1 MKAFI
6 LAAGRGERLR
16 PLTDTAPKCLVPVC
30 GVPLLKIW
38 LEICERAG
46 VTDVLINLH
55 HLPEMVE
62 GFLRNAGTRVRVTA
76 VFEKEL
82 LGSAGTLLKN
92 REFVEGEKDF
102 FIIYADNLTNANIIK
117 MAEFHRRGA
126 GLLTMGLFR
135 TERPAECGI
144 AEADSSGRI
153 LSFVEKP
160 LNPASNLAS
169 AGIFVSSNAVFDRIP
184 DGFVDLG
191 RDVLP
196 KLAGRMR
203 GYLIPEFLMD
213 IGTIERYRQAEMEW
227 MRLGGLKDSGA
238 RHAGPLQAAL
248 RPKGVLA

>member
-16 PLTDTAPKCLVPVC
+16 PLTDTVPKCLVPVC
-30 GVPLLKIW
+30 GAPLLKIW
-38 LEICERAG
+38 LEICERSG

-62 GFLRNAGTRVRVTA
+62 GFLRNADTRVRVTT
-76 VFEKEL
+76 VFEEEL
-82 LGSAGTLLKN
+82 LGSAGTLRKN
-92 REFVEGEKDF
+92 KGFVQGEKDF
-102 FIIYADNLTNANIIK
+102 FIIYADNLTNANLVK

-135 TERPAECGI
+135 AERPAECGI

-169 AGIFVSSNAVFDRIP
+169 AGIFVSSNAVFDHIP
-184 DGFVDLG
+184 DGIVDLG

-213 IGTIERYRQAEMEW
+213 IGTIERYRQAELEW
-227 MRLGGLKDSGA
+227 MRQGGLKDS
-238 RHAGPLQAAL
+238 RTRQAGPLQVAL
-248 RPKGVLA
+248 MPKSILV

>member
-213 IGTIERYRQAEMEW
+213 IGTIERYRLAEMEW